1 MIYSKNWDTRIAC
14 SFAIEY
20 IFTSL
25 PSQFTGELTG
35 SDSSIGTID
44 LLKEMDLATE
54 IRSRKALLA
63 SAGSEFDLDLTIS
76 AAERLKISRA
86 NMKKTLG
93 LDDIAGMEELEKELV
108 KDEDF
113 SAGVTAQQQKLQV
126 QQEPQVDLE
135 KLSAR
140 ERIAMKRKARLK
152 SQAPPSKLVKKSED
166 SVLSSS
172 ANASSENLSIS
183 SASAAAGLDS
193 LESIESDALWFCEKM
208 KEKLLK

>member
-20 IFTSL
+20 IFTAL
-25 PSQFTGELTG
+25 PAQFTSTLTDFQPTA
-35 SDSSIGTID
+35 SID
-44 LLKEMDLATE
+44 LLKEMDLPTE
-54 IRSRKALLA
+54 IHSRKALLA

-108 KDEDF
+108 RDEDF
-113 SAGVTAQQQKLQV
+113 SAGVTAQQQQLQ
-126 QQEPQVDLE
+126 QQLPQVDLE

-140 ERIAMKRKARLK
+140 ERIAMKRKAKLK
-152 SQAPPSKLVKKSED
+152 SQAPPAKQAKKSDD
-166 SVLSSS
+166 STLPTSNPS
-172 ANASSENLSIS
+172 ASSESLSIS
-183 SASAAAGLDS
+183 APLDS

>member
-1 MIYSKNWDTRIAC
+1 MIYSKNWDTRVAC
-14 SFAIEY
+14 AFAIEY
-20 IFTSL
+20 TFTAL
-25 PSQFTGELTG
+25 PAQFT
-35 SDSSIGTID
+35 D
-44 LLKEMDLATE
+44 LLESDLESVNNSSGLLNEMNLATE

-93 LDDIAGMEELEKELV
+93 FDEISGMDELERELV

-113 SAGVTAQQQKLQV
+113 NAAQSTQNIPSV
-126 QQEPQVDLE
+126 PVVDLE

-152 SQAPPSKLVKKSED
+152 PQATPSKLVKKSSED
-166 SVLSSS
+166 SLQQSSGD
-172 ANASSENLSIS
+172 I
-183 SASAAAGLDS
+183 GLDGI
-193 LESIESDALWFCEKM
+193 ESIESDALWFCEKM